1 MNPISFDP
9 FTHIRIQ
16 VMTEQIDPKQIVQF
30 SVYLK
35 ETLLGYLS
43 QKAWTPVEGAMLLAG
58 LRPPEG
64 GDCVALP
71 TDGGIG
77 LDGTE
82 YNSTGNVPFS
92 EARKTLKEW
101 QIWCDDWTERVSE
114 DGRAALF
121 DDDPFVIPEG
131 APLVIPDR
139 LIPFEFVKWFVE
151 FQVKE
156 RAAALYDYRW
166 VSAFKELIRYPS
178 ENPYV
183 PFGVALYSD
192 GLSRPLDVVLA
203 ELKQLAERSNLP
215 GEPKTQKEQAPVGSL
230 FPKSIAIEVA
240 ARGWTTE
247 VSGMSTRELAGAL
260 ADTDDCVFK
269 SGRDWLA
276 YLQGSP
282 AKWATDPAGG
292 IRLHAGA
299 QGRSDTS
306 IWHPLKFA
314 TMAVMKFKPTTSRHQ
329 FFLAIDERFRKV
341 GSLRPWREDWVE
353 WVDDVYRP
361 MLADAREASG
371 KPGNKTRR

>member
-1 MNPISFDP
+1 MATVLFNP
-9 FTHIRIQ
+9 FTRFHTLS
-16 VMTEQIDPKQIVQF
+16 MTKQIDPEEIVQF
-30 SVYLK
+30 SVSLR
-35 ETLLGYLS
+35 EALLGYLN
-43 QKAWTPVEGAMLLAG
+43 KKTWTPVEGAMLLAG
-58 LRPPEG
+58 LRPPEDG
-64 GDCVALP
+64 NCNVLP
-71 TDGGIG
+71 ADGGIG

-82 YNSTGNVPFS
+82 YNGTGNIPFS
-92 EARKTLKEW
+92 EARSTLKEW
-101 QIWCDDWTERVSE
+101 QIWCDDWTERVTE

-139 LIPFEFVKWFVE
+139 LIPFEFIKWFVE

-156 RAAALYDYRW
+156 RTAELYDYRW
-166 VSAFKELIRYPS
+166 VSAFKELIGYPS
-178 ENPYV
+178 ENPYA

-192 GLSRPLDVVLA
+192 RLSRPLDVVLV
-203 ELKQLAERSNLP
+203 ELKKLAKRSNLSD
-215 GEPKTQKEQAPVGSL
+215 EPKTQAPVGWR
-230 FPKSIAIEVA
+230 FPKSIAIGVN
-240 ARGWTTE
+240 ARGETAA
-247 VSGMSTRELAGAL
+247 VSGMSTRELAAAL

-269 SGRDWLA
+269 SRRDWLA

-282 AKWATDPAGG
+282 AKWATDPAAG

-314 TMAVMKFKPTTSRHQ
+314 TTAVVKFKPMALRHQ
-329 FFLAIDERFRKV
+329 FFRAIDERFRKV
-341 GSLRPWREDWVE
+341 ESLRAWREDWIE

-361 MLADAREASG
+361 LKAEVREASG